1 MELVVRRAEGG
12 QLLLALLRGQLPGG
26 AGGRVPL
33 RHRRL
38 EEPALQ
44 ARAALPL
51 PVPGKPVSGV

>member
-1 MELVVRRAEGG
+1 MRRAEGG